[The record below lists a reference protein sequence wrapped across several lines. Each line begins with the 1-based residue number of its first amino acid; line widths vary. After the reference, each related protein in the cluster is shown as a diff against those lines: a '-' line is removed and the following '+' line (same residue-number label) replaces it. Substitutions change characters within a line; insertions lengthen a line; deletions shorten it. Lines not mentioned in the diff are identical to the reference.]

1 MAIIAGASST
11 SSVSSSALT
20 FQFTPTGLGAGT
32 VFVAVSLIL
41 LLGYYDILNSSDRDY
56 GLLTPI
62 ILPALGPLFLT
73 FVGILTFMTISTLGT
88 VQ

>member
-1 MAIIAGASST
+1 MIAGASST

-20 FQFTPTGLGAGT
+20 FQFTPSGLGAGT

-41 LLGYYDILNSSDRDY
+41 LLGYYDVLNSSDRDY
-56 GLLTPI
+56 GMITPI
-62 ILPALGPLFLT
+62 VFVTLGPLFLT